1 MGAQETAGRGNGRAQ
16 GHGRVILGIDPGTA
30 LTGYGIVEKSGNR
43 LTALAYGVVRTPAGL
58 DLHERLAQLFDE
70 LSALL
75 AQHRPSVAAVES
87 LFFNV
92 NVRTALAVGHARGV
106 CLLACSQAGCDLYEY
121 TPQQV
126 KQAVVGYGKA
136 EKQQVQRM
144 VTTLLGLREVPR
156 PDDAADALAVA
167 ICQANSMAVLS
178 AARRHQG
185 RGAT

>member
-1 MGAQETAGRGNGRAQ
+1 MTTQETAGRGNGRPQ

-30 LTGYGIVEKSGNR
+30 LTGYGIVEKTGNR
-43 LTALAYGVVRTPAGL
+43 LAALSYGVVRTPAGL
-58 DLHERLAQLFDE
+58 DLHERLALLFDE

-75 AQHRPSVAAVES
+75 ARYQPTVAAVES

-106 CLLACSQAGCDLYEY
+106 CLLACSQAGCGLYEY

-167 ICQANSMAVLS
+167 ICLANSMAMLN
-178 AARRHQG
+178 AAQRSREKG
-185 RGAT
+185 NA